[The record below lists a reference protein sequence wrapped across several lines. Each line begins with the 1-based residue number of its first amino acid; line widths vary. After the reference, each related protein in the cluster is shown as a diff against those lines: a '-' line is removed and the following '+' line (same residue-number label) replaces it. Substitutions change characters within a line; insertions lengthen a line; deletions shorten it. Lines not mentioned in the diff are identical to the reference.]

1 MHDFQKLHV
10 KVRSEASSF
19 SLRRSGFRV
28 RLASDSLDLLL
39 HFAENGHLELLL
51 DGIGL
56 LHVLESV
63 IPVFEVDGGD
73 VAIELSSKLSILFI
87 HFFRELTRRDKVE
100 LFNNFICLVN
110 SSDQRV
116 SPNSESTVMRV
127 RHGHRRALLGAS
139 DIELSLNFL
148 QFTEEKVV
156 NLSSCLLVNVLLDR
170 GALG

>member
-19 SLRRSGFRV
+19 SFRCGGFGV
-28 RLASDSLDLLL
+28 RLASDSLHFLL

-51 DGIGL
+51 DSVGL

-63 IPVFEVDGGD
+63 NPVLEVDGGD
-73 VAIELSSKLSILFI
+73 VVIELSSKLSVLFI
-87 HFFRELTRRDKVE
+87 HFIRELTRRDKVE
-100 LFNNFICLVN
+100 LFDNLICLVD

-116 SPNSESTVMRV
+116 GPDSESTVVRV
-127 RHGHRRALLGAS
+127 RHGHRRAFLRTS
-139 DIELSLNFL
+139 NIELSLNFL

-156 NLSSCLLVNVLLDR
+156 DLSSCLLVNVLLDR